1 MDAPRPD
8 YPNPLLPLH
17 RQAEAETQPFDAVEI
32 VATFGQPQAEY
43 AAIRKGAGLM
53 DLPQRGSL
61 EVTGKDRHA
70 FLGNLFTNQVWWKD
84 EKRGLPVGEG
94 RYAFFLNLKGRIAAD
109 LNVLEVGGD
118 RTLIETDVRLVAM
131 LRSVLDRYLFAEDV
145 KLTDRVGDLHEL
157 ALHGP
162 LALDVL
168 NDALDAPIPPL
179 EVMNC
184 AAAKSTGGEVIVW
197 RDDPCGVPGY
207 HLIAAPA
214 VAENLWSTITT
225 RHGGG
230 EVGKRAVRPV
240 GWAAFNACRIE
251 GGRPIFG
258 IDFEYAAP
266 SLPGKQKE
274 LAEGEAP
281 APRGVLPAETGQ
293 FDRAV
298 CVTKGCYLGQ
308 EVVARMHARKQVA
321 RQLVGVKMS
330 GPDLP
335 FSGSPVF
342 DGDRNEVGLVTSSTV
357 SPVLS
362 GAAICLAFV
371 KKPFFEVGRELLL
384 PAEGSVGPGKVVEL
398 PFLSG

>member
-1 MDAPRPD
+1 MDAPRPT

-17 RQAEAETQPFDAVEI
+17 RQQEAETQPFDAVEI

-53 DLPQRGSL
+53 DQPHRGVL
-61 EVTGKDRHA
+61 EVTGTDRHA
-70 FLGNLFTNQVWWKD
+70 FLGNLLTNQVWWKD
-84 EKRGLPVGEG
+84 EKRPLPAGEG

-109 LNVLEVGGD
+109 LNVLEVGD
-118 RTLIETDVRLVAM
+118 RRTLLETDVRLVAM

-145 KLTDRVGDLHEL
+145 KLTDRVGALHPL

-162 LALDVL
+162 AALDVL

-179 EVMNC
+179 DAMGC
-184 AAAKSTGGEVIVW
+184 ALAKFTGGEVVVW
-197 RDDPCGVPGY
+197 RDDPCAVPGY
-207 HLIAAPA
+207 HLLAAPA
-214 VAENLWSTITT
+214 VAENLWTTITT
-225 RHGGG
+225 RHGTG
-230 EVGKRAVRPV
+230 ELGKRSVRPV

-266 SLPGKQKE
+266 SLPGRKKE
-274 LAEGEAP
+274 SDAP
-281 APRGVLPAETGQ
+281 DQPTPRGVLPAETGQ

-308 EVVARMHARKQVA
+308 EVVARMHARKQVV
-321 RQLVGVKMS
+321 RRLVGVKMS

-335 FSGSPVF
+335 FAGSPVF

-362 GAAICLAFV
+362 GAAVCLAFV

-384 PAEGSVGPGKVVEL
+384 PAEGEVGPGKVVEL

>member
-1 MDAPRPD
+1 MDD
-8 YPNPLLPLH
+8 FPNPLLPLH
-17 RQAEAETQPFDAVEI
+17 RQQEAELQPFDAVQI

-43 AAIRKGAGLM
+43 AAVRKGAGLI
-53 DLPQRGSL
+53 DLPQRGIL
-61 EVTGKDRHA
+61 EVSGKDRHA
-70 FLGNLFTNQVWWKD
+70 FLGNLLTNQVWWKD

-109 LNVLEVGGD
+109 LNVLEVGDG
-118 RTLIETDVRLVAM
+118 RTLIEADVRLVPM
-131 LRSVLDRYLFAEDV
+131 LRGVLDRYLFAEDV
-145 KLTDRVGDLHEL
+145 QLTDRIGSLHEL

-162 LALDVL
+162 AALDVL
-168 NDALDAPIPPL
+168 NDALDAPIAPL
-179 EVMNC
+179 EMVHC
-184 AAAKSTGGEVIVW
+184 AVAKFTGAEVAVW
-197 RDDPCGVPGY
+197 RDDPCAVPGY
-207 HLIAAPA
+207 HLITSPA
-214 VAENLWSTITT
+214 VAENLWTTITT

-230 EVGKRAVRPV
+230 EVGKRTVRPV

-251 GGRPIFG
+251 GGRPLFG

-274 LAEGEAP
+274 SDDPAAP

-293 FDRAV
+293 FGRAV

-321 RQLVGVKMS
+321 RRLVGVKMS

-335 FSGSPVF
+335 FAGSPVF

-398 PFLSG
+398 PFLTG